1 MAEERKDSFAETVDT
16 AASAAHTIKGA
27 IKAGKA
33 ISGAAKGAAAGGP
46 YGAVAG
52 AVWAGR
58 KHIGKIIAVIII
70 LLLLPVLFIL
80 MLPGLIFGGLIN
92 AFSPADT
99 EQPVLN
105 SETAIVENAN
115 DITFT
120 INSILG
126 EALDDVMARIEA
138 DFAASGADQ
147 MEVKNLYSSGPV
159 YNANLIISQ
168 YCAARDEDFESISL
182 DDLAAVLRENKEH
195 LYSYTSVRESREVT
209 SEDPETGEET
219 TTTEIWMVYTIRYN
233 GESYLADHIFALTD
247 EQKEL
252 ASDYASNLSMFLGDG
267 LLQNLT
273 EWTGNSIPSLGDV
286 TFTDGVTPV
295 VYFNQLDERY
305 ASQPYGTDNIGG
317 YGCGPTAMSIV
328 VSSLTD
334 ETVDPVAMAQWSYE
348 NGYWCKSSG
357 SYHALIPAAAE
368 AWGLPVSGCTTSEP
382 QRILDALA
390 EGKLVVAI
398 MAEGHF
404 TSSGHFI
411 VLRGVKDG
419 QIMVAD
425 PASYKR
431 SEQLWDLS
439 IILSNV
445 LSGSTGRC
453 CSTVSEAVLSSDGA
467 VVTVAVFS
475 PSNALCGVLTGLARD
490 FTSAGVSPF
499 CGALWGSCGGAVHA
513 AGPAGGS
520 AAFLT
525 GVSMLF
531 STRSAWAPALII
543 WMPKPASVRAWLS
556 ASFWAAFTKSRL
568 SWVVC
573 WAVLIL
579 NGSASLRSRNTLAS
593 KIAICSVIRSAVR
606 RIRPLGWAMRNQSFW

>member
-16 AASAAHTIKGA
+16 AASAANTVKGA

-70 LLLLPVLFIL
+70 LLLLPVLFVL

-138 DFAASGADQ
+138 DFASSGADQ
-147 MEVKNLYSSGPV
+147 MEIKNPYSSGPV

-168 YCAARDEDFESISL
+168 YCASRDEDFESISL
-182 DDLAAVLRENKEH
+182 DDLAAVLRENKEN
-195 LYSYTSVRESREVT
+195 LYSYTSARESREVT

-233 GESYLADHIFALTD
+233 GESYLADHVFALTD

-348 NGYWCKSSG
+348 NGYWCKNSG

-390 EGKLVVAI
+390 AGKLVVAI
-398 MAEGHF
+398 MSEGHF

-439 IILSNV
+439 IILN
-445 LSGSTGRC
+445 
-453 CSTVSEAVLSSDGA
+453 EAS
-467 VVTVAVFS
+467 
-475 PSNALCGVLTGLARD
+475 RR
-490 FTSAGVSPF
+490 AG
-499 CGALWGSCGGAVHA
+499 
-513 AGPAGGS
+513 AGGP
-520 AAFLT
+520 F
-525 GVSMLF
+525 
-531 STRSAWAPALII
+531 WII
-543 WMPKPASVRAWLS
+543 
-556 ASFWAAFTKSRL
+556 
-568 SWVVC
+568 
-573 WAVLIL
+573 
-579 NGSASLRSRNTLAS
+579 G
-593 KIAICSVIRSAVR
+593 
-606 RIRPLGWAMRNQSFW
+606 

>member
-1 MAEERKDSFAETVDT
+1 MAEEHKDGFAETVDT
-16 AASAAHTIKGA
+16 AASAAHMVKGA

-33 ISGAAKGAAAGGP
+33 ISSAAKGAAAGGP

-52 AVWAGR
+52 AVWAGS
-58 KHIGKIIAVIII
+58 KHIGKIIAVIVI

-80 MLPGLIFGGLIN
+80 MLPGLIFGGLLN
-92 AFSPADT
+92 AFSPSDT
-99 EQPVLN
+99 EQPILN
-105 SETAIVENAN
+105 SETAIVESAN

-126 EALDDVMARIEA
+126 EALDDVMVRIEA
-138 DFAASGADQ
+138 DFASSGADQ
-147 MEVKNLYSSGPV
+147 MEVKNPYSSGLV

-168 YCAARDEDFESISL
+168 YCAARDEDFERISL

-195 LYSYTSVRESREVT
+195 LYSYTSTRENREVT
-209 SEDPETGEET
+209 IEDPETGEDTITIEV
-219 TTTEIWMVYTIRYN
+219 WMVYTIRYN
-233 GESYLADHIFALTD
+233 GESYLADSVFSLTD

-252 ASDYASNLSMFLGDG
+252 AADYASNLSLFLGDG
-267 LLQNLT
+267 LLQNLV

-286 TFTDGVTPV
+286 TFSDGVTPV
-295 VYFNQLDERY
+295 VYYNQLDERY

-317 YGCGPTAMSIV
+317 YGCGPTAMAIV

-334 ETVDPVAMAQWSYE
+334 DMVDPIKMAHWSYE

-368 AWGLPVSGCTTSEP
+368 EWGLPVSGCTTSEP

-398 MAEGHF
+398 MSEGHF

-439 IILSNV
+439 IILN
-445 LSGSTGRC
+445 
-453 CSTVSEAVLSSDGA
+453 EASRRA
-467 VVTVAVFS
+467 
-475 PSNALCGVLTGLARD
+475 
-490 FTSAGVSPF
+490 
-499 CGALWGSCGGAVHA
+499 A
-513 AGPAGGS
+513 AGGP
-520 AAFLT
+520 F
-525 GVSMLF
+525 
-531 STRSAWAPALII
+531 WII
-543 WMPKPASVRAWLS
+543 
-556 ASFWAAFTKSRL
+556 
-568 SWVVC
+568 
-573 WAVLIL
+573 
-579 NGSASLRSRNTLAS
+579 G
-593 KIAICSVIRSAVR
+593 
-606 RIRPLGWAMRNQSFW
+606 

>member
-1 MAEERKDSFAETVDT
+1 MAEEHKDGFAETVDT
-16 AASAAHTIKGA
+16 AASAAHTVKGA

-33 ISGAAKGAAAGGP
+33 ISSAAKGAAAGGP

-58 KHIGKIIAVIII
+58 KHIGKIIAVIVI
-70 LLLLPVLFIL
+70 LLLLPVLFVL
-80 MLPGLIFGGLIN
+80 MLPGLIFGGLLN
-92 AFSPADT
+92 AFSPSDT
-99 EQPVLN
+99 KQPILN
-105 SETAIVENAN
+105 SETAIVESAN

-126 EALDDVMARIEA
+126 EALDDVMVRIEA
-138 DFAASGADQ
+138 DFASSGADQ
-147 MEVKNLYSSGPV
+147 MEVKNPYSSGLV

-168 YCAARDEDFESISL
+168 YCATRDEDFERISL
-182 DDLAAVLRENKEH
+182 DDLAAVLRENKEQ
-195 LYSYTSVRESREVT
+195 LYSYTGTQENREVT
-209 SEDPETGEET
+209 IEDPETGEDTITIEV
-219 TTTEIWMVYTIRYN
+219 WMVYTIRYN
-233 GESYLADHIFALTD
+233 GESYLADSVFSLTD

-252 ASDYASNLSMFLGDG
+252 AADYASNLSLFLGDG
-267 LLQNLT
+267 LLQNLV

-286 TFTDGVTPV
+286 TFSDGVTPV
-295 VYFNQLDERY
+295 VYYNQLDERY

-317 YGCGPTAMSIV
+317 YGCGPTAMAIV

-334 ETVDPVAMAQWSYE
+334 DMVDPIKMAHWSYE

-368 AWGLPVSGCTTSEP
+368 EWGLPVSGCTTSEP

-398 MAEGHF
+398 MSEGRF

-439 IILSNV
+439 IILN
-445 LSGSTGRC
+445 
-453 CSTVSEAVLSSDGA
+453 EASRRA
-467 VVTVAVFS
+467 
-475 PSNALCGVLTGLARD
+475 
-490 FTSAGVSPF
+490 
-499 CGALWGSCGGAVHA
+499 A
-513 AGPAGGS
+513 AGGP
-520 AAFLT
+520 F
-525 GVSMLF
+525 
-531 STRSAWAPALII
+531 WII
-543 WMPKPASVRAWLS
+543 
-556 ASFWAAFTKSRL
+556 
-568 SWVVC
+568 
-573 WAVLIL
+573 
-579 NGSASLRSRNTLAS
+579 G
-593 KIAICSVIRSAVR
+593 
-606 RIRPLGWAMRNQSFW
+606 

>member
-16 AASAAHTIKGA
+16 AASAAHTVKSA

-70 LLLLPVLFIL
+70 LLLLPVLFVL

-138 DFAASGADQ
+138 DFASSGADQ
-147 MEVKNLYSSGPV
+147 MEIKNPYSSGPV

-182 DDLAAVLRENKEH
+182 DDLAAVLRENKEN
-195 LYSYTSVRESREVT
+195 LYSYTSARESREVT

-233 GESYLADHIFALTD
+233 GESYLADHVFALTD

-390 EGKLVVAI
+390 DGKLVVAI
-398 MAEGHF
+398 MSEGHF

-439 IILSNV
+439 IILN
-445 LSGSTGRC
+445 
-453 CSTVSEAVLSSDGA
+453 EAS
-467 VVTVAVFS
+467 
-475 PSNALCGVLTGLARD
+475 RR
-490 FTSAGVSPF
+490 AG
-499 CGALWGSCGGAVHA
+499 
-513 AGPAGGS
+513 AGGP
-520 AAFLT
+520 F
-525 GVSMLF
+525 
-531 STRSAWAPALII
+531 WII
-543 WMPKPASVRAWLS
+543 
-556 ASFWAAFTKSRL
+556 
-568 SWVVC
+568 
-573 WAVLIL
+573 
-579 NGSASLRSRNTLAS
+579 G
-593 KIAICSVIRSAVR
+593 
-606 RIRPLGWAMRNQSFW
+606 